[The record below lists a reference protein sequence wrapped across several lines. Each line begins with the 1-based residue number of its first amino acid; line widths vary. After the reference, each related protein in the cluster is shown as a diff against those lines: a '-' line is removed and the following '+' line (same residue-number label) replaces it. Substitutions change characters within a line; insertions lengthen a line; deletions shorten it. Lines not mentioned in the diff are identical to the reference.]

1 MKTNL
6 KTWAKF
12 TVRWGI
18 AVFGIWYVLAKT
30 SFHDRV
36 IILGDD
42 NKPISMRVVD
52 GARDTDPVFKQ
63 YGGLAVIQR
72 DQVWTPAER
81 RSVEITG
88 PSGATEMVKLLAIH
102 PKPNQQPDQP
112 PAQLL
117 IQDPKTA
124 KNERITPDEVVG
136 GFKVHVPYP
145 LVDRGLIRL
154 VREANPLY
162 LLIALMLLPISYFIT
177 SRRWHMLLETVDI
190 HMGQGRTFVLNMVG
204 SFYNSFMPG
213 STGGDV
219 VKAWYASRHTTHRT
233 RAVMSVLID
242 RILGLLALI
251 ILGGVMAAVQWRNPT
266 CRHVAIA
273 SGALLGV
280 TALGLFVFYH
290 RNLRRATG
298 LDWILKRL
306 PMQHTVHRAVET
318 MEIYGRRPWVWVAA
332 IAMTFPVHMTTIIS
346 ATFAGKA
353 FGLPLHAM
361 YYWVVV
367 PVITLVGAIP
377 ISPQGAGVM
386 EPLAVE
392 LTRLQGVTV
401 SQAFA
406 LVMAIRFCQIF
417 WNVAA
422 ALFVLRGGYHA
433 PTQKEA
439 EELEVD
445 EEEGSEF
452 GVQGSGAGMNAAR
465 NAQAPNPVAHS
476 DERVDRRPAV
486 SPSNPSDRYPNTIV
500 LNPEP

>member
-1 MKTNL
+1 MKTTL
-6 KTWAKF
+6 KKWAKF

-36 IILGDD
+36 IILGDGD
-42 NKPISMRVVD
+42 KPVSVRVVD
-52 GARDTDPVFKQ
+52 GTQDSNRVFQQ
-63 YGGLAVIQR
+63 YGGLALIQR
-72 DQVWTPAER
+72 NQVWTPAER
-81 RSVEITG
+81 SSVDILG
-88 PSGATEMVKLLAIH
+88 PNGAPEKAKLVAIH
-102 PKPNQQPDQP
+102 PEPNQQPDQP

-117 IQDPKTA
+117 IQDPRTA
-124 KNERITPDEVVG
+124 KYERISPTDVVG
-136 GFKVHVPYP
+136 GFNVHVPYP
-145 LVDRGLIRL
+145 LVDRGLLRL

-162 LLIALMLLPISYFIT
+162 LLFALILLPISYLIT
-177 SRRWHMLLETVDI
+177 SRRWHMLLEAVDI

-213 STGGDV
+213 STGGDL
-219 VKAWYASRHTTHRT
+219 VKAYYASRHTTHRT

-242 RILGLLALI
+242 RLLGLLALI
-251 ILGGVMAAVQWRNPT
+251 ILGGVMAAIQWKNPT

-273 SGALLGV
+273 SGAMLGA
-280 TALGLFVFYH
+280 TGLGLFVFYH
-290 RNLRRATG
+290 RKLRRVTG
-298 LDWILKRL
+298 VDWLLKRL
-306 PMQHTVHRAVET
+306 PMQHTVHRIVET
-318 MEIYGRRPWVWVAA
+318 MEIYGRRPWVWVIA
-332 IAMTFPVHMTTIIS
+332 IAMTFPVHITTIVS

-367 PVITLVGAIP
+367 PVITLAGAIP

-392 LTRLQGVTV
+392 LTRMQGVTV

-417 WNVAA
+417 WNLVA

-439 EELEVD
+439 EELEAD
-445 EEEGSEF
+445 DEEGSSF
-452 GVQGSGAGMNAAR
+452 GVQGSGTSREPVRSAR
-465 NAQAPNPVAHS
+465 SEGPSGRTLLIS
-476 DERVDRRPAV
+476 DC
-486 SPSNPSDRYPNTIV
+486 
-500 LNPEP
+500 

>member
-1 MKTNL
+1 MKTTL
-6 KTWAKF
+6 KKWAKF

-36 IILGDD
+36 IILGDGD
-42 NKPISMRVVD
+42 KPVSVRVVD
-52 GARDTDPVFKQ
+52 GTQDSNRVFQQ
-63 YGGLAVIQR
+63 YGGMALIPR

-81 RSVEITG
+81 SSVEIAG
-88 PSGATEMVKLLAIH
+88 PNGAPEKARLVAIH
-102 PKPNQQPDQP
+102 PEPNQQPDQP

-124 KNERITPDEVVG
+124 KYETIPPGDVVG

-145 LVDRGLIRL
+145 LVDRGLLRL

-162 LLIALMLLPISYFIT
+162 LLIALILLPISYLIT
-177 SRRWHMLLETVDI
+177 SRRWHMLLEAVDI

-213 STGGDV
+213 STGGDL
-219 VKAWYASRHTTHRT
+219 VKAYYASRHTTHRT

-242 RILGLLALI
+242 RLLGLLALI
-251 ILGGVMAAVQWRNPT
+251 ILGGVMAAVQWKNPT

-273 SGALLGV
+273 SGALLAATGS
-280 TALGLFVFYH
+280 GLFVFYH
-290 RNLRRATG
+290 RKLRRATG
-298 LDWILKRL
+298 VDWILKRL
-306 PMQHTVHRAVET
+306 PMQHTVHRVVET
-318 MEIYGRRPWVWVAA
+318 MEIYGRRPWVWVIA
-332 IAMTFPVHMTTIIS
+332 IAMTFPVHITTIVS

-367 PVITLVGAIP
+367 PVITLAGAIP

-417 WNVAA
+417 WNLIAS
-422 ALFVLRGGYHA
+422 LFVLRGGYHA

-439 EELEVD
+439 QELEAD
-445 EEEGSEF
+445 EEDEGSGF
-452 GVQGSGAGMNAAR
+452 GVQGSGVPTAVPK
-465 NAQAPNPVAHS
+465 QVEEP
-476 DERVDRRPAV
+476 RPAFSV
-486 SPSNPSDRYPNTIV
+486 SLRPGPV

>member
-6 KTWAKF
+6 KKWATF

-36 IILGDD
+36 IVLGDN
-42 NKPISMRVVD
+42 NKPISVRVVD
-52 GARDTDPVFKQ
+52 GTRDSDPVFKQ
-63 YGGLAVIQR
+63 YGGLALIQH

-81 RSVEITG
+81 SSVEIAAPNG
-88 PSGATEMVKLLAIH
+88 VVEKVRLLAVH
-102 PKPNQQPDQP
+102 PKPRQQPDQP
-112 PAQLL
+112 PAELL
-117 IQDPKTA
+117 IQAPKTA
-124 KNERITPDEVVG
+124 RYERIKPAEVAG

-190 HMGQGRTFVLNMVG
+190 PMGQGRAFVLNMVG

-213 STGGDV
+213 STGGDL
-219 VKAWYASRHTTHRT
+219 VKAYYASRHTTHRT

-242 RILGLLALI
+242 RVLGLLALI
-251 ILGGVMAAVQWRNPT
+251 ILGGVMATLQWKNPT

-273 SGALLGV
+273 SGALLV
-280 TALGLFVFYH
+280 LTAIGLFVFYH
-290 RNLRRATG
+290 RHLRRVTG
-298 LDWILKRL
+298 LDWMLKRL
-306 PMQHTVHRAVET
+306 PMQHTVHRVVET
-318 MEIYGRRPWVWVAA
+318 MEIYGRRPGVSLAA
-332 IAMTFPVHMTTIIS
+332 VAMTFPVHMTTIIS
-346 ATFAGKA
+346 AMFAGKA

-367 PVITLVGAIP
+367 PVITLAGAIP

-392 LTRLQGVTV
+392 LTRMQGVTV

-445 EEEGSEF
+445 DEEGQGSH
-452 GVQGSGAGMNAAR
+452 VQGSGAST
-465 NAQAPNPVAHS
+465 NPVRSGRTEGSPVVQGIS
-476 DERVDRRPAV
+476 DFGIRIAD
-486 SPSNPSDRYPNTIV
+486 
-500 LNPEP
+500 